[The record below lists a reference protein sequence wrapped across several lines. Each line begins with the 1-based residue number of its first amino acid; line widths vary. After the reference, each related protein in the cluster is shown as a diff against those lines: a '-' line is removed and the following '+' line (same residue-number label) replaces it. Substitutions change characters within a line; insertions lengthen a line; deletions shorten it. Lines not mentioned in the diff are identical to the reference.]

1 MKILKFFS
9 KTCGPCKQM
18 GKILAGLES
27 VEIQEVDIAEDSNAG
42 LIEQYGVK
50 SIPTVVVVDGEGNA
64 VKTFKGITPLAEI
77 EEAIGGVV

>member
-18 GKILAGLES
+18 GKILAGLEG
-27 VEIQEVDIAEDSNAG
+27 VEIQEVDIAEDSNAE
-42 LIEQYGVK
+42 LIEQYEVK
-50 SIPTVVVVDGEGNA
+50 SIPTVVVDNEGNT

-77 EEAIGGVV
+77 KEVVGGAV

>member
-1 MKILKFFS
+1 MKIFKFFS

-27 VEIQEVDIAEDSNAG
+27 VEI
-42 LIEQYGVK
+42 
-50 SIPTVVVVDGEGNA
+50 
-64 VKTFKGITPLAEI
+64 

>member
-18 GKILAGLES
+18 GKILAGLEG

-50 SIPTVVVVDGEGNA
+50 SIPTVVAVDDEGNT

-77 EEAIGGVV
+77 KEVIGGAV